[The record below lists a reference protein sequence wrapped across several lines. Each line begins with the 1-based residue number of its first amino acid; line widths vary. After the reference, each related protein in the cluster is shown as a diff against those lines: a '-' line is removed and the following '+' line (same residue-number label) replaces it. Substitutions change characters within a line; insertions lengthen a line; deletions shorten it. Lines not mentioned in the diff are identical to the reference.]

1 MPWLLPWQLFLWMLA
16 KARYIHWCGAMYMY
30 LWAYNCVHLKSCE
43 HLLWIPLICRAKVL
57 NCWSGWT
64 LLFNLIHQS
73 WGKDTRSNWR
83 RMDTTLCWHLI
94 VNHVIVIA
102 VRSYSG
108 ELVSMA
114 INAKVCFMY
123 SLLRQ
128 NYVLI
133 NVYTAMYICKNICLF
148 PLTVCEYNVHKV
160 TCHDSVESCK
170 KVQKTSRSLFQRKR
184 K

>member
-1 MPWLLPWQLFLWMLA
+1 
-16 KARYIHWCGAMYMY
+16 MY

-43 HLLWIPLICRAKVL
+43 HLLWFLICRAKVL

-148 PLTVCEYNVHKV
+148 PLTVCEYNGNRAQGNMSWLCAQGNMSWLCWVLQ
-160 TCHDSVESCK
+160 ESSK
-170 KVQKTSRSLFQRKR
+170 DISIIVSTKM
-184 K
+184 